1 MFKEK
6 INMKQNIT
14 ISSEDA
20 EFIEFAFSLVN
31 TSRYPSFTKVTEVY
45 NRVFNKQLS
54 STSCGACIRQRI
66 LELKATLDK
75 INAEILKEEET
86 ETITDIPYNT
96 ENQTNNEIKNGG
108 AIKKESKE
116 VEEKSEEDQGV
127 EESEQLKEKKLKR
140 GRPSKN
146 NQGSAS

>member
-1 MFKEK
+1 
-6 INMKQNIT
+6 MKQNIT

-31 TSRYPSFTKVTEVY
+31 SAKFPSFTKVTEVY
-45 NRVFNKQLS
+45 NRVYNKQLS

-66 LELKATLDK
+66 LELKNTLDK
-75 INAEILKEEET
+75 LNEEILKEKE
-86 ETITDIPYNT
+86 IIPLA
-96 ENQTNNEIKNGG
+96 ENHKNNEIKKTGGEINENG
-108 AIKKESKE
+108 KE
-116 VEEKSEEDQGV
+116 VEKKSEEDQGV

-146 NQGSAS
+146 NQVSAS

>member
-1 MFKEK
+1 
-6 INMKQNIT
+6 MKQNIT

-20 EFIEFAFSLVN
+20 EFIEFAFSLIN
-31 TSRYPSFTKVTEVY
+31 SAKYPSFTKVTEVY
-45 NRVFNKQLS
+45 NRVYNKQLS

-75 INAEILKEEET
+75 INAEILKEEKE
-86 ETITDIPYNT
+86 IIPSNT
-96 ENQTNNEIKNGG
+96 ENKINNKIKSGGEINENG
-108 AIKKESKE
+108 KE

-127 EESEQLKEKKLKR
+127 EEAEQKKLKR

>member
-1 MFKEK
+1 
-6 INMKQNIT
+6 MKQNIT

-31 TSRYPSFTKVTEVY
+31 SAKYPSFTKTTDVY

-54 STSCGACIRQRI
+54 STSCAQCIRQRI

-75 INAEILKEEET
+75 LNEEILKEKEEK
-86 ETITDIPYNT
+86 ENIPSNT
-96 ENQTNNEIKNGG
+96 ENKINNKIKSGGGINENG
-108 AIKKESKE
+108 KE

-127 EESEQLKEKKLKR
+127 EEAEQKKEKKPKR

>member
-1 MFKEK
+1 MFKEKK

-20 EFIEFAFSLVN
+20 KFIEFAYNLVN
-31 TSRYPSFTKVTEVY
+31 SAKFPSFTKVTEVY
-45 NRVFNKQLS
+45 NRVYNKQLS
-54 STSCGACIRQRI
+54 STSCAQCIRQRI
-66 LELKATLDK
+66 LELKNTLDK
-75 INAEILKEEET
+75 INEEILKEKEEK
-86 ETITDIPYNT
+86 EIILLK
-96 ENQTNNEIKNGG
+96 ENNKIKSGGGINENG
-108 AIKKESKE
+108 KE

-127 EESEQLKEKKLKR
+127 EEAEQKKPKR

>member
-20 EFIEFAFSLVN
+20 EFIEFAYSLVN

-45 NRVFNKQLS
+45 NRVYNKQLS

-66 LELKATLDK
+66 LELKNTLDK
-75 INAEILKEEET
+75 LNEEILKE
-86 ETITDIPYNT
+86 
-96 ENQTNNEIKNGG
+96 NNEIKNGG
-108 AIKKESKE
+108 EIKKESKE

-127 EESEQLKEKKLKR
+127 EEAEQKKPKR

>member
-1 MFKEK
+1 
-6 INMKQNIT
+6 MKQNIT

-20 EFIEFAFSLVN
+20 EFIEFAYSLIN
-31 TSRYPSFTKVTEVY
+31 SAKFPSFTKVTEVY
-45 NRVFNKQLS
+45 NRVYNKQLS

-66 LELKATLDK
+66 LELKNTLDK
-75 INAEILKEEET
+75 LNEEILKEKEE
-86 ETITDIPYNT
+86 EIIPSNT
-96 ENQTNNEIKNGG
+96 ENKENNKIKSGG
-108 AIKKESKE
+108 EIKKESKE

-127 EESEQLKEKKLKR
+127 EEAEQKKPKR

>member
-1 MFKEK
+1 
-6 INMKQNIT
+6 MKQNIT

-31 TSRYPSFTKVTEVY
+31 SAKYPSFTKVTEVY

-86 ETITDIPYNT
+86 ETITNVPYST
-96 ENQTNNEIKNGG
+96 ENKINNKIKSGGGINENG
-108 AIKKESKE
+108 KE
-116 VEEKSEEDQGV
+116 VEDKAEEDQGV
-127 EESEQLKEKKLKR
+127 EESEQKKPKR

>member
-1 MFKEK
+1 
-6 INMKQNIT
+6 MKQNIT

-20 EFIEFAFSLVN
+20 KFIEFAFSLVN
-31 TSRYPSFTKVTEVY
+31 SAKFPSFTKTTDVY

-54 STSCGACIRQRI
+54 STSCAQCIRQRI

-75 INAEILKEEET
+75 INAEILKEKET

-96 ENQTNNEIKNGG
+96 ENKINNKIKSRGGINENG
-108 AIKKESKE
+108 KE
-116 VEEKSEEDQGV
+116 VEDKAAEDQGV
-127 EESEQLKEKKLKR
+127 EEAEQKKPKR

>member
-1 MFKEK
+1 
-6 INMKQNIT
+6 MKQNIT

-20 EFIEFAFSLVN
+20 EFIEFAYSLIN
-31 TSRYPSFTKVTEVY
+31 SAKYPSFTKVTEVY

-54 STSCGACIRQRI
+54 STSCGACVRQRI

-75 INAEILKEEET
+75 INADILKEEET
-86 ETITDIPYNT
+86 ETITDIPYST
-96 ENQTNNEIKNGG
+96 ENHKNNEIKNGG
-108 AIKKESKE
+108 EIKEESKE

-127 EESEQLKEKKLKR
+127 EETEQKKPKR

>member
-1 MFKEK
+1 
-6 INMKQNIT
+6 MKQNIT
-14 ISSEDA
+14 INNEDA
-20 EFIEFAFSLVN
+20 EFIEFAYKLCNSAK
-31 TSRYPSFTKVTEVY
+31 YPSFTKVTEVY

-54 STSCGACIRQRI
+54 STSCGQCVRQRI

-86 ETITDIPYNT
+86 ITDIPYST
-96 ENQTNNEIKNGG
+96 ENQINNKIKHGGEINENG
-108 AIKKESKE
+108 KK
-116 VEEKSEEDQGV
+116 VEEKSEEDQSG
-127 EESEQLKEKKLKR
+127 EESEQKKPKR

>member
-1 MFKEK
+1 
-6 INMKQNIT
+6 MKQNIT

-20 EFIEFAFSLVN
+20 EFIEFAYSLIN
-31 TSRYPSFTKVTEVY
+31 SAKFPSFTKTTDVY

-54 STSCGACIRQRI
+54 STSCAQCIRQRV
-66 LELKATLDK
+66 LELKNTLDK
-75 INAEILKEEET
+75 LNEEILKEKET

-108 AIKKESKE
+108 EINENGKK
-116 VEEKSEEDQGV
+116 VEEKSEENQGV
-127 EESEQLKEKKLKR
+127 EEAEQKKSKR
-140 GRPSKN
+140 GRPSKT

>member
-1 MFKEK
+1 
-6 INMKQNIT
+6 MKQNIT

-20 EFIEFAFSLVN
+20 EFIEFAYSLIN
-31 TSRYPSFTKVTEVY
+31 SAKFPSFTKVTEIY
-45 NRVFNKQLS
+45 NRVYNKQLS

-66 LELKATLDK
+66 LELKNTLDK

-86 ETITDIPYNT
+86 ETITDIPYST
-96 ENQTNNEIKNGG
+96 ENQTNNKIKSGGEINENG
-108 AIKKESKE
+108 KK
-116 VEEKSEEDQGV
+116 VEEKSEEDPGV
-127 EESEQLKEKKLKR
+127 QEAEQKKLKR

>member
-31 TSRYPSFTKVTEVY
+31 SAKYPSFTKTTDVY

-54 STSCGACIRQRI
+54 STSCAQCIRQRI
-66 LELKATLDK
+66 LELKATLDR
-75 INAEILKEEET
+75 L
-86 ETITDIPYNT
+86 
-96 ENQTNNEIKNGG
+96 NNEILEDKQKQDDKVND
-108 AIKKESKE
+108 ET
-116 VEEKSEEDQGV
+116 KSR
-127 EESEQLKEKKLKR
+127 R
-140 GRPSKN
+140 GRKK
-146 NQGSAS
+146 QGSAS

>member
-6 INMKQNIT
+6 KLIMKQNLT

-20 EFIEFAFSLVN
+20 EFIEFAYKLCNSAK
-31 TSRYPSFTKVTEVY
+31 YPSFTKVTEVY
-45 NRVFNKQLS
+45 NRVYNKQLS
-54 STSCGACIRQRI
+54 STSCSQCIRQRI

-75 INAEILKEEET
+75 INAEILKEDN
-86 ETITDIPYNT
+86 ETITDIPYST
-96 ENQTNNEIKNGG
+96 ENQINNKPKHGGEIEENG
-108 AIKKESKE
+108 KE
-116 VEEKSEEDQGV
+116 VEEKSEEDPVV
-127 EESEQLKEKKLKR
+127 EEAEQKKPKR

>member
-1 MFKEK
+1 
-6 INMKQNIT
+6 MKQNIT

-20 EFIEFAFSLVN
+20 EFIEFAYSLIN
-31 TSRYPSFTKVTEVY
+31 SAKFPSFTKVTEVY
-45 NRVFNKQLS
+45 NRVYNKQLS
-54 STSCGACIRQRI
+54 STSCGSCIRQRI

-75 INAEILKEEET
+75 LNEEILKE
-86 ETITDIPYNT
+86 
-96 ENQTNNEIKNGG
+96 NNEIKNGG
-108 AIKKESKE
+108 EIKKESKE

-127 EESEQLKEKKLKR
+127 EEAEQKKPKR

>member
-6 INMKQNIT
+6 KLNMKQNIT
-14 ISSEDA
+14 INNEDA
-20 EFIEFAFSLVN
+20 EFIEFAYNLVN
-31 TSRYPSFTKVTEVY
+31 SAKYPSFTKVTEVY
-45 NRVFNKQLS
+45 NKVFKKQLS
-54 STSCGACIRQRI
+54 STSCAQCIRQRI

-75 INAEILKEEET
+75 INAEILKEET
-86 ETITDIPYNT
+86 ETITDIPYST
-96 ENQTNNEIKNGG
+96 ENQINNKNNYGGEINENG
-108 AIKKESKE
+108 KK

-127 EESEQLKEKKLKR
+127 EASEQKKPKR

>member
-1 MFKEK
+1 
-6 INMKQNIT
+6 MKQNIT

-20 EFIEFAFSLVN
+20 EFIEFAYSLIN
-31 TSRYPSFTKVTEVY
+31 SAKYPSFTKVTEVY
-45 NRVFNKQLS
+45 NRVYNKQLS

-66 LELKATLDK
+66 LELKNTLDK
-75 INAEILKEEET
+75 LNEEILKEKEEK
-86 ETITDIPYNT
+86 EIIPLA
-96 ENQTNNEIKNGG
+96 ENHKNNEIKNGG
-108 AIKKESKE
+108 EIKKESKE

-127 EESEQLKEKKLKR
+127 QGSEQKKPKR

>member
-1 MFKEK
+1 
-6 INMKQNIT
+6 MKQNIT

-20 EFIEFAFSLVN
+20 EFIEFAYSLIN
-31 TSRYPSFTKVTEVY
+31 SAKYPSFTKVTEVY
-45 NRVFNKQLS
+45 NRVYNKQLS

-66 LELKATLDK
+66 LELKNTLDK
-75 INAEILKEEET
+75 LNEEILKEKET

-96 ENQTNNEIKNGG
+96 ENHKNNEIKNGG
-108 AIKKESKE
+108 EKKEESKE

-127 EESEQLKEKKLKR
+127 EESEQKKPKR

>member
-1 MFKEK
+1 
-6 INMKQNIT
+6 MKQNII

-20 EFIEFAFSLVN
+20 EFIEFAYKLCNSAK
-31 TSRYPSFTKVTEVY
+31 YPSFTKVTEVY
-45 NRVFNKQLS
+45 NRVYNKQLS

-66 LELKATLDK
+66 LELKNTLDK
-75 INAEILKEEET
+75 LNEEILKEKEEK
-86 ETITDIPYNT
+86 EIIPLA
-96 ENQTNNEIKNGG
+96 ENKINNKNNYGGEINE
-108 AIKKESKE
+108 ESKE

-127 EESEQLKEKKLKR
+127 EEAEQKKPKR

>member
-1 MFKEK
+1 
-6 INMKQNIT
+6 MKQNIT

-20 EFIEFAFSLVN
+20 EFIEFAYSLIN
-31 TSRYPSFTKVTEVY
+31 SAKYPSFTKVTEVY

-75 INAEILKEEET
+75 INADILKEA
-86 ETITDIPYNT
+86 ETITDIPYST
-96 ENQTNNEIKNGG
+96 ENQINNKIKHGGEINENG
-108 AIKKESKE
+108 KK
-116 VEEKSEEDQGV
+116 VEERSEEDQGV
-127 EESEQLKEKKLKR
+127 EEAEQTVNKPKR

>member
-1 MFKEK
+1 
-6 INMKQNIT
+6 MKQNIT

-20 EFIEFAFSLVN
+20 EFIEFAYSLIN
-31 TSRYPSFTKVTEVY
+31 SAKYPSFTKVTEVY

-75 INAEILKEEET
+75 INAEILKEKET

-96 ENQTNNEIKNGG
+96 ENKENNEIKSGGGINENG
-108 AIKKESKE
+108 KE
-116 VEEKSEEDQGV
+116 VEEKSAESKGV
-127 EESEQLKEKKLKR
+127 EEAEQLKEKKLKR

>member
-1 MFKEK
+1 
-6 INMKQNIT
+6 MKQNIT

-20 EFIEFAFSLVN
+20 EFIEFAYSLIN
-31 TSRYPSFTKVTEVY
+31 SAKYPSFTKVTEVY
-45 NRVFNKQLS
+45 NRVYNKQLS

-86 ETITDIPYNT
+86 ETITNVPYST
-96 ENQTNNEIKNGG
+96 ENKINNKIKNGG
-108 AIKKESKE
+108 EINENGKE

-127 EESEQLKEKKLKR
+127 EEAEQLKEKKLKR

>member
-1 MFKEK
+1 
-6 INMKQNIT
+6 MKQNIT

-20 EFIEFAFSLVN
+20 KFIEFAFSLIN
-31 TSRYPSFTKVTEVY
+31 CAKYPSFTKVTEVY
-45 NRVFNKQLS
+45 NRVYNKQLS
-54 STSCGACIRQRI
+54 STSCGSCIRQRI
-66 LELKATLDK
+66 LELKNTLDK
-75 INAEILKEEET
+75 LNEEILKEKET

-108 AIKKESKE
+108 EIKKESKE
-116 VEEKSEEDQGV
+116 VEEKSAESKGV
-127 EESEQLKEKKLKR
+127 EEAEQKKPKR

>member
-1 MFKEK
+1 
-6 INMKQNIT
+6 MKQNIT

-20 EFIEFAFSLVN
+20 EFIEFAYSLIN
-31 TSRYPSFTKVTEVY
+31 SAKYPSFTKVTEVY
-45 NRVFNKQLS
+45 NRVYNKQLS

-75 INAEILKEEET
+75 INAEILKEDN
-86 ETITDIPYNT
+86 ETITDITHST
-96 ENQTNNEIKNGG
+96 ENQINNEIKNGG
-108 AIKKESKE
+108 EIKEESKE

-127 EESEQLKEKKLKR
+127 EEAEQKKPKR